1 MMWFTQDCGIR
12 MAVNRNIT
20 NRKKMAYLNE
30 EYQHFNYNPDTD
42 WGHSKLCHT
51 GPTLSPECLESGL
64 IVTLL
69 KKFIQSYRALEQSG
83 KNSEVP

>member
-1 MMWFTQDCGIR
+1 MWFTQDCGIH

-42 WGHSKLCHT
+42 WGHSELCLT

-64 IVTLL
+64 FGKCNVVKEVHPIVQGPGTIW
-69 KKFIQSYRALEQSG
+69 KKF
-83 KNSEVP
+83 